1 MKPFEA
7 NADQLSHVV
16 VTSTRFK
23 PEAQSLVA
31 DISSRLLALGVDVET
46 DTYGELDLNQV
57 AKEADLVISVG
68 GDGTLLSTA
77 RRLVGTHVP
86 VLGVNLGKLGFLA
99 EHSPKEIMAF
109 LSGAVPSGWRLNP
122 KMMLQATV
130 QGDIPITRY
139 ALNEFALSQGVMTR
153 LIGIDMEVDHQHAI
167 QYRADGMVVST
178 PVGSTAYSLS
188 LGGPILT
195 QGLRAFVVTPIAPHA
210 LTNRPIVL
218 DGRSQVSLELKTS
231 VAEVALLVDGQERV
245 ELHTGDRIVVTAAP
259 TDLILVSN
267 GRRTSYDI
275 LRQKLGWGTTPNLQD
290 K

>member
-7 NADQLSHVV
+7 NAAQLSHVV

-77 RRLVGTHVP
+77 LRLVGTHVP

-130 QGDIPITRY
+130 QRDIPITRY

-167 QYRADGMVVST
+167 QYRADGMVIST

>member
-1 MKPFEA
+1 MKPFETTA
-7 NADQLSHVV
+7 AELGRVV

-23 PEAQSLVA
+23 PEAHPLVEEISTRLGELGA
-31 DISSRLLALGVDVET
+31 DVDT
-46 DTYGELDLNQV
+46 DTHGEAALQELAED
-57 AKEADLVISVG
+57 ADLVISVG

-99 EHSPKEIMAF
+99 EHSPEEVLSF

-122 KMMLQATV
+122 KMMLQATLV
-130 QGDIPITRY
+130 GDPSVTRY

-153 LIGIDMEVDHQHAI
+153 LMGIDMEVDGQHAI
-167 QYRADGMVVST
+167 QYRADGLVVST

-195 QGLRAFVVTPIAPHA
+195 QGLRAFVVTPMAPHT

-218 DGRSQVSLELKTS
+218 DGRSKVSLELKTP
-231 VAEVALLVDGQERV
+231 VTKVALLVDGQERL
-245 ELHTGDRIVVTAAP
+245 ELHTGDRVVVTAAP
-259 TDLILVSN
+259 TDLILVSS
-267 GRRTSYDI
+267 GRRTSYDV
-275 LRQKLGWGTTPNLQD
+275 LRQKLGWGTTPNLQED
-290 K
+290 

>member
-1 MKPFEA
+1 
-7 NADQLSHVV
+7 
-16 VTSTRFK
+16 
-23 PEAQSLVA
+23 
-31 DISSRLLALGVDVET
+31 
-46 DTYGELDLNQV
+46 
-57 AKEADLVISVG
+57 
-68 GDGTLLSTA
+68 
-77 RRLVGTHVP
+77 
-86 VLGVNLGKLGFLA
+86 
-99 EHSPKEIMAF
+99 MAF

-130 QGDIPITRY
+130 QRDIPITRY

-167 QYRADGMVVST
+167 QYRADGMLVST

>member
-7 NADQLSHVV
+7 NAAQLSHVV

-31 DISSRLLALGVDVET
+31 DISSL
-46 DTYGELDLNQV
+46 
-57 AKEADLVISVG
+57 G

-130 QGDIPITRY
+130 QRDIPITRY

-210 LTNRPIVL
+210 LTTRPIVL

-231 VAEVALLVDGQERV
+231 VAEVALLVDG
-245 ELHTGDRIVVTAAP
+245 
-259 TDLILVSN
+259 
-267 GRRTSYDI
+267 RRTSYDI

>member
-1 MKPFEA
+1 MKSFEFT
-7 NADQLSHVV
+7 ADQLSRVV

-23 PEAQSLVA
+23 PEARSLVL
-31 DISSRLLALGVDVET
+31 DISKRLRVLGVEVET
-46 DTYGELDLNQV
+46 DASGKLDLKKF
-57 AKEADLVISVG
+57 AEDADLVISVG

-99 EHSPKEIMAF
+99 EHSPKEIMDF
-109 LSGAVPSGWRLNP
+109 LSGATPSGWRLSP
-122 KMMLQATV
+122 KMMLQATL
-130 QGDIPITRY
+130 QGDSPVTRY

-153 LIGIDMEVDHQHAI
+153 LIGIDMEVDNQHAI

-195 QGLRAFVVTPIAPHA
+195 QGLRAFVVTPIAPHS

-218 DGRSQVSLELKTS
+218 DGGSRVSLELKTS
-231 VAEVALLVDGQERV
+231 VAEVALLVDGQERL
-245 ELHTGDRIVVTAAP
+245 ELQTGDRIVVTAAP
-259 TDLILVSN
+259 TDLVLVSN

-275 LRQKLGWGTTPNLQD
+275 LRQKLGWGTSPNL
-290 K
+290 